1 MGHLTKN
8 RAIKRKLVRFHN
20 FILLAIPESE
30 NNDTARCNVLKR
42 QRKFEI
48 KKIDRSNLF
57 EGLPFVQFEAF
68 ARRD

>member
-42 QRKFEI
+42 
-48 KKIDRSNLF
+48 
-57 EGLPFVQFEAF
+57 
-68 ARRD
+68 